1 MSKKN
6 PARRDFLKSGA
17 VAVLGAAATSSLAAP
32 ALAWGEPRSALQS
45 SPSTAATAR
54 IKLDFDRQIG
64 TIDRNI
70 YGSFTEHLG
79 RCIYG
84 GIYDEGSPL
93 SDSDGFRKDVLEVAR
108 GLHVSLLRWPGGNF
122 SSGYNWKDGI
132 GPKDSRP
139 RRWDTAWQAEESNR
153 FGTDEFLAY
162 ARKVGAEP
170 YICLNMGT
178 GTMQDAADWVEY
190 CNGTM
195 NTYWANLRR
204 KNGHP
209 EPYNVKYWGLGNEMY
224 GPWQAG
230 RKSAAEYGAL
240 ALEFAKMMRWV
251 DPDIKLIACG
261 GPTSEWNRQILEP
274 LMEVADYISLHHYSG
289 CCAADTTGMDDA
301 ARLKQEIEDTAKE
314 MDDAAHMEQQIR
326 VLEAVITAT
335 PMRGEKKERV
345 KIAADEWNVWFRSWF
360 KRNDDHKLEEIY
372 NLRDALWVATALNI
386 FHRHCNT
393 IKLANL
399 AQLVNVIAPIMANP
413 KGIVLQTTYFPLQLY
428 AEHCQNVA
436 LDAFVRSGTF
446 PDKPEA
452 PYLEVSATT
461 DEKGQKLTLA
471 VVNRHPTDDI
481 TAEIVMEGLK
491 VGSTGDLYEVN
502 GASLDAT
509 NTFDSPNN
517 VGVKK
522 HSFSGVGANFR
533 QTYPA
538 HSLSV
543 LTVSA

>member
-1 MSKKN
+1 MKEKN
-6 PARRDFLKSGA
+6 SARRDFLKTGIA
-17 VAVLGAAATSSLAAP
+17 TALGATAYPLF
-32 ALAWGEPRSALQS
+32 
-45 SPSTAATAR
+45 SPSEAWSSTQTAEAVQASAPSSTTAR
-54 IKLDFDRQIG
+54 IKLDFDRQLG
-64 TIDRNI
+64 TIDPKI
-70 YGSFTEHLG
+70 YGNFTEHLG

-93 SDSDGFRKDVLEVAR
+93 SDSDGFRKDVLEAAR
-108 GLHVSLLRWPGGNF
+108 NLHIPLLRWPGGNF

-162 ARKVGAEP
+162 AHKLGAEP
-170 YICLNMGT
+170 YICINMGT

-240 ALEFAKMMRWV
+240 ALEFAKMMRWI

-261 GPTSEWNRQILEP
+261 GPTSEWNREALEP
-274 LMEVADYISLHHYSG
+274 LTEVADYISLHHYSG
-289 CCAADTTGMDDA
+289 CCATDTG
-301 ARLKQEIEDTAKE
+301 KE

-326 VLEAVITAT
+326 VLEAVIMST
-335 PMRGEKKERV
+335 PMRGERKERV

-360 KRNDDHKLEEIY
+360 KRGDDHKLEEIY
-372 NLRDALWVATALNI
+372 NLRDALWVGTALNI

-399 AQLVNVIAPIMANP
+399 AQLVNVIAPMMTNS
-413 KGIVLQTTYFPLQLY
+413 KGLVLQTTYFPLQLY
-428 AEHCQNVA
+428 AEHCQNTA
-436 LDAFVRSGTF
+436 LDAFVRSATF
-446 PDKPEA
+446 PNMPEA
-452 PYLEVSATT
+452 PYLDVSATT
-461 DEKGQKLTLA
+461 DEKGEKLTLA

-481 TAEIVMEGLK
+481 TADISMEGLK
-491 VGSTGDLYEVN
+491 LGSSGDLYEVN
-502 GASLDAT
+502 GPSLDST
-509 NTFDSPNN
+509 NTFDSPSN

-522 HSFSGVGANFR
+522 RSFSGVGPNFR

-538 HSLSV
+538 HSISMLV
-543 LTVSA
+543 VSA

>member
-1 MSKKN
+1 MSQKN

-17 VAVLGAAATSSLAAP
+17 AAALGVATCPLAVP
-32 ALAWGEPRSALQS
+32 SLAWGEPKSAFQS
-45 SPSTAATAR
+45 SASPAATAR

-70 YGSFTEHLG
+70 YGNFIEHLG

-93 SDSDGFRKDVLEVAR
+93 SDSDGFRKDVLEAAR
-108 GLHVSLLRWPGGNF
+108 GLHISLLRWPGGNF

-162 ARKVGAEP
+162 ARKVGAQP
-170 YICLNMGT
+170 YICVNMGT

-209 EPYNVKYWGLGNEMY
+209 EPYNVKYWGLGNEIY

-230 RKSAAEYGAL
+230 HKTAAEYGAL

-261 GPTSEWNRQILEP
+261 GPTADWNRQVLEP
-274 LMEVADYISLHHYSG
+274 VVEVVDYISLHHYGGSV
-289 CCAADTTGMDDA
+289 
-301 ARLKQEIEDTAKE
+301 DTAKE
-314 MDDAAHMEQQIR
+314 MDDASHLEQQVRI
-326 VLEAVITAT
+326 LEAVITAM
-335 PMRGEKKERV
+335 PLRGEKKQPV
-345 KIAADEWNVWFRSWF
+345 KIAADEWNIWFRSWF
-360 KRNDDHKLEEIY
+360 KRGDDHKLEEIY
-372 NLRDALWVATALNI
+372 NLRDALWTATALNI

-393 IKLANL
+393 VKIANL
-399 AQLVNVIAPIMANP
+399 AQLVNVIAPIMANS
-413 KGIVLQTTYFPLQLY
+413 KGIVLQTTYFPLKLY
-428 AEHCQNVA
+428 AEYCQSVA
-436 LDAFVRSGTF
+436 LDALVRSATF
-446 PDKPEA
+446 PDMPEA
-452 PYLEVSATT
+452 PYLDVSATT
-461 DEKGQKLTLA
+461 DEKGEKLTLA

-491 VGSTGDLYEVN
+491 VGTTGDLYEVN
-502 GASLDAT
+502 GTSLDAT

-522 HSFSGVGANFR
+522 RTFSGVGANFR

-538 HSLSV
+538 HSVSV